1 MAKLHEECGVFGI
14 FDPKGNPANTTYY
27 GLVALQHRG
36 QEGCGIAVNRDR
48 EIYHYQDVGLV
59 VVNFSI
65 SIDCNRDREIYHYK
79 DVGLVNDVFN
89 EEILGKLSGRMA
101 IGHVRYSTAGGSA
114 RENVQPLVLRYI
126 KGSLAISHNGN
137 ITNVDEIRKELEHS
151 GAIFQ
156 TTADTEIIAYLIAR
170 ERITSGSIE
179 SAVKNAMKKLKGAY
193 SLLVMSPNKLIAARD
208 KWGFRPLQMGKR
220 DDAVVFASETCAFD
234 AIDAEFVRDIAPGEI
249 VTIEAARDG
258 GDGYFMTEDTELC
271 DSVPSSMCIFE
282 HIYFARPDSTIE
294 NEVVHECRKRAGAF
308 LAMQAPVDADIVIGV
323 PDSGLSA
330 AQGYS
335 EYSGIPIDTGFIKNK
350 YIARTFIKPTQGARE
365 VAVKMKLNVLKSA
378 VQGKRVI
385 MVDDSIV
392 RGTTSG
398 RIVKLLRDAGA
409 KEVHV
414 RISAPAFKW
423 PCFFGTDIPDR
434 DLLIANNHTTEETRK
449 IINADSLEYLSLEN
463 LHNIAPNSSCGFCD
477 ACFTG
482 NYPVE
487 VDHLLK

>member
-14 FDPKGNPANTTYY
+14 YDPEGNPAATTYY

-48 EIYHYQDVGLV
+48 EIYHYK
-59 VVNFSI
+59 
-65 SIDCNRDREIYHYK
+65 DC
-79 DVGLVNDVFN
+79 GLVNEVFN
-89 EEILGKLSGRMA
+89 EEIIGKLKGRMA

-126 KGSLAISHNGN
+126 KGQLAISHNGN
-137 ITNVDEIRKELEHS
+137 VTNTAEIRKELERT

-170 ERITSGSIE
+170 ERINAPSIE
-179 SAVKNAMKKLKGAY
+179 EAVKRAMRQLKGAF
-193 SLLVMSPNKLIAARD
+193 SLLVMSPNKMVAARD
-208 KWGFRPLQMGKR
+208 PWGFRPLSIGKR
-220 DDAVVFASETCAFD
+220 DKAVLFSSETCAFD
-234 AIDAEFVRDIAPGEI
+234 AIDAEFVRDVEPGEI
-249 VTIEAARDG
+249 ITLENGEMRSDK
-258 GDGYFMTEDTELC
+258 ELC
-271 DSVPSSMCIFE
+271 NTQKSSLCIFE
-282 HIYFARPDSTIE
+282 HIYFARPDSTIA

-308 LAMQAPVDADIVIGV
+308 LAQQSPVDADIVIGV

-350 YIARTFIKPTQGARE
+350 YIARTFIKPTQADRE
-365 VAVKMKLNVLKSA
+365 IAVKLKLNVLQSA
-378 VQGKRVI
+378 VKGKRVI
-385 MVDDSIV
+385 MVDASIV

-414 RISAPAFKW
+414 RISAPPFTW

-434 DLLIANNHTTEETRK
+434 SQLIANKYSIEETAK
-449 IINADSLEYLSLEN
+449 LIDADSLDYLSLDN
-463 LHNIAPNSSCGFCD
+463 LHKIAPNSSCGFCD

-482 NYPVE
+482 NYAVD
-487 VDHLLK
+487 VDHLLD

>member
-14 FDPKGNPANTTYY
+14 YDPEGNPAATTYY

-48 EIYHYQDVGLV
+48 EIYHYK
-59 VVNFSI
+59 
-65 SIDCNRDREIYHYK
+65 DC
-79 DVGLVNDVFN
+79 GLVNEVFN
-89 EEILGKLSGRMA
+89 EEIIGKLKGRMA

-126 KGSLAISHNGN
+126 KGQLAISHNGN
-137 ITNVDEIRKELEHS
+137 VTNTAEIRKELERN

-170 ERITSGSIE
+170 ERINAPSIE
-179 SAVKNAMKKLKGAY
+179 EAVKRAMRQLKGAF
-193 SLLVMSPNKLIAARD
+193 SLLVMSPNKMVAARD
-208 KWGFRPLQMGKR
+208 PWGFRPLSIGKR
-220 DDAVVFASETCAFD
+220 DKAILFSSETCAFD
-234 AIDAEFVRDIAPGEI
+234 AIDAEFVRDVEPGEI
-249 VTIEAARDG
+249 ITLENGEMRSDK
-258 GDGYFMTEDTELC
+258 ELC
-271 DSVPSSMCIFE
+271 NTQKSSLCIFE
-282 HIYFARPDSTIE
+282 HIYFARPDSTIA

-308 LAMQAPVDADIVIGV
+308 LAQQSPVDADIVIGV

-350 YIARTFIKPTQGARE
+350 YIARTFIKPTQADRE
-365 VAVKMKLNVLKSA
+365 IAVKLKLNVLQSA
-378 VQGKRVI
+378 VKGKRVI

-414 RISAPAFKW
+414 RISAPPFTW

-434 DLLIANNHTTEETRK
+434 SQLIANKYSIEETAK
-449 IINADSLEYLSLEN
+449 LIDADSLDYLSLDN
-463 LHNIAPNSSCGFCD
+463 LHKIAPNSSCGFCD

-482 NYPVE
+482 NYAVD
-487 VDHLLK
+487 VDHLLD

>member
-1 MAKLHEECGVFGI
+1 MAGIKEECGVFGI
-14 FDPKGNPANTTYY
+14 YDLDGGNVVPSIYY
-27 GLVALQHRG
+27 GLTSLQHRG
-36 QEGCGIAVNRDR
+36 QESCGLAVSDTKGERGNVKFHKDLGLVSEVLR
-48 EIYHYQDVGLV
+48 QDVVRKYEGD
-59 VVNFSI
+59 I
-65 SIDCNRDREIYHYK
+65 
-79 DVGLVNDVFN
+79 G
-89 EEILGKLSGRMA
+89 

>member
-1 MAKLHEECGVFGI
+1 
-14 FDPKGNPANTTYY
+14 
-27 GLVALQHRG
+27 
-36 QEGCGIAVNRDR
+36 
-48 EIYHYQDVGLV
+48 
-59 VVNFSI
+59 
-65 SIDCNRDREIYHYK
+65 
-79 DVGLVNDVFN
+79 
-89 EEILGKLSGRMA
+89 MA

-126 KGSLAISHNGN
+126 KGTLAISHNGN

-170 ERITSGSIE
+170 ERITAGSIE

-282 HIYFARPDSTIE
+282 HIYFARPDSTIQ

-487 VDHLLK
+487 VDHLLKQEDFTNE

>member
-36 QEGCGIAVNRDR
+36 QEGCGIAV
-48 EIYHYQDVGLV
+48 
-59 VVNFSI
+59 
-65 SIDCNRDREIYHYK
+65 NRDREIYHYK

-126 KGSLAISHNGN
+126 KGTLAISHNGN
-137 ITNVDEIRKELEHS
+137 ITNVDEIREELEHS

-170 ERITSGSIE
+170 ERITAGSIE

-282 HIYFARPDSTIE
+282 HIYFARPDSTIQ

-308 LAMQAPVDADIVIGV
+308 LAMRAPVDADIVIGV

>member
-36 QEGCGIAVNRDR
+36 QEGCGIAV
-48 EIYHYQDVGLV
+48 
-59 VVNFSI
+59 
-65 SIDCNRDREIYHYK
+65 NRDREIYHYK

-126 KGSLAISHNGN
+126 KGTLAISHNGN

-170 ERITSGSIE
+170 ERITAGSIE

-258 GDGYFMTEDTELC
+258 GDGYFMTEYTELC

-282 HIYFARPDSTIE
+282 HIYFARPDSTIQ

>member
-14 FDPKGNPANTTYY
+14 YDPEGNPAATTYY

-36 QEGCGIAVNRDR
+36 QEGCGIAINRDR
-48 EIYHYQDVGLV
+48 DI
-59 VVNFSI
+59 F
-65 SIDCNRDREIYHYK
+65 HYK
-79 DVGLVNDVFN
+79 DVGLVNEVFN
-89 EEILGKLSGRMA
+89 EEILGKLKGRMA

-126 KGSLAISHNGN
+126 KGQLAISHNGN
-137 ITNVDEIRKELEHS
+137 VTNTAEIRKELEQN

-179 SAVKNAMKKLKGAY
+179 KAVKNAMLRLKGAF
-193 SLLVMSPNKLIAARD
+193 SLLVMSPNKMIAARD
-208 KWGFRPLQMGKR
+208 PWGFRPLSIGKR
-220 DDAVVFASETCAFD
+220 DKAILFSSETCAFD
-234 AIDAEFVRDIAPGEI
+234 AIDAEFVRDVEPGEI
-249 VTIEAARDG
+249 ITIENGEMRS
-258 GDGYFMTEDTELC
+258 DTELC
-271 DSVPSSMCIFE
+271 NTQKSSLCIFE
-282 HIYFARPDSTIE
+282 HIYFARPDSTIA

-308 LAMQAPVDADIVIGV
+308 LAMQSPVDADIVIGV

-350 YIARTFIKPTQGARE
+350 YIARTFIKPTQADRE
-365 VAVKMKLNVLKSA
+365 IAVKLKLNVLKSA
-378 VQGKRVI
+378 VEGKRVI

-414 RISAPAFKW
+414 RISAPPFTW

-434 DLLIANNHTTEETRK
+434 DQLIANKHTVEETAK
-449 IINADSLEYLSLEN
+449 IIDADSLDYLSVEN
-463 LHNIAPNSSCGFCD
+463 LHKIAPESSCGFCD

-482 NYPVE
+482 KYA
-487 VDHLLK
+487 VDVKHLLD

>member
-36 QEGCGIAVNRDR
+36 QEGCGIAV
-48 EIYHYQDVGLV
+48 
-59 VVNFSI
+59 
-65 SIDCNRDREIYHYK
+65 NRDREIYHYK

-126 KGSLAISHNGN
+126 KGTLAISHNGN

-170 ERITSGSIE
+170 ERITAGSIE

-282 HIYFARPDSTIE
+282 HIYFARPDSTIQ

-423 PCFFGTDIPDR
+423 TCFFGTDIPDR

>member
-14 FDPKGNPANTTYY
+14 YDPEGNPAATTYY

-48 EIYHYQDVGLV
+48 D
-59 VVNFSI
+59 
-65 SIDCNRDREIYHYK
+65 IYHYK
-79 DVGLVNDVFN
+79 DVGLVNEAFD
-89 EEILGKLSGRMA
+89 EEKLSKLKGRMA

-126 KGSLAISHNGN
+126 KGQLAISHNGN
-137 ITNVDEIRKELEHS
+137 ITNTAEIRKELEHN

-179 SAVKNAMKKLKGAY
+179 KAVKNAMKRLKGAF
-193 SLLVMSPNKLIAARD
+193 SLIVMSPNKMVVARD
-208 KWGFRPLQMGKR
+208 PWGFRPLSIGKR
-220 DDAVVFASETCAFD
+220 DKAILFSSETCAFD
-234 AIDAEFVRDIAPGEI
+234 AIDAEFVRDVEPGEI
-249 VTIEAARDG
+249 ITIENGEMRS
-258 GDGYFMTEDTELC
+258 DTELC
-271 DSVPSSMCIFE
+271 NTQKSSLCIFE
-282 HIYFARPDSTIE
+282 HIYFARPDSTIAG
-294 NEVVHECRKRAGAF
+294 EVVHECRKRAGAF
-308 LAMQAPVDADIVIGV
+308 LAMQSPVDADIVIGV

-350 YIARTFIKPTQGARE
+350 YIARTFIKPTQADRE
-365 VAVKMKLNVLKSA
+365 IAVKLKLNVLKSA
-378 VQGKRVI
+378 VEGKRVI

-414 RISAPAFKW
+414 RISAPPFTW
-423 PCFFGTDIPDR
+423 PCFFGTDIPNR
-434 DLLIANNHTTEETRK
+434 DQLIANQHTVEETAK
-449 IINADSLEYLSLEN
+449 IIDADSLDYLSVEN
-463 LHNIAPNSSCGFCD
+463 LHKIAPNSTCTFCD

-482 NYPVE
+482 KYAVD
-487 VDHLLK
+487 VDHLLD

>member
-14 FDPKGNPANTTYY
+14 YDPEGNPAATTYY

-48 EIYHYQDVGLV
+48 D
-59 VVNFSI
+59 
-65 SIDCNRDREIYHYK
+65 IYHYK
-79 DVGLVNDVFN
+79 DVGLVNEVFN
-89 EEILGKLSGRMA
+89 EEILGKLKGRMA

-126 KGSLAISHNGN
+126 KGQLAISHNGN
-137 ITNVDEIRKELEHS
+137 VTNTAEIRKELEQN

-179 SAVKNAMKKLKGAY
+179 NAVKNAMKKLKGAF
-193 SLLVMSPNKLIAARD
+193 SLIVMSPNKMIAARD
-208 KWGFRPLQMGKR
+208 PWGFRPMSIGKR
-220 DDAVVFASETCAFD
+220 DNAIIFSSETCAFD
-234 AIDAEFVRDIAPGEI
+234 AIDADFVRDVKPGEI
-249 VTIEAARDG
+249 ITIEDG
-258 GDGYFMTEDTELC
+258 EMRCDTELC
-271 DSVPSSMCIFE
+271 GTQKSNLCIFE
-282 HIYFARPDSTIE
+282 HIYFARPDSTIA

-308 LAMQAPVDADIVIGV
+308 LAMQSPVDADIVIGV

-335 EYSGIPIDTGFIKNK
+335 EYSGIPIDTGFVKNK
-350 YIARTFIKPTQGARE
+350 YIARTFIKPTQEDRE
-365 VAVKMKLNVLKSA
+365 ISVKLKLNVLKSA
-378 VQGKRVI
+378 VKGKRVI

-414 RISAPAFKW
+414 RISAPPFTW

-434 DLLIANNHTTEETRK
+434 DQLIANKHTVEETAK
-449 IINADSLEYLSLEN
+449 IIDADSLDYLSIEN
-463 LHNIAPNSSCGFCD
+463 LHKIAPNSSCGFCD

-482 NYPVE
+482 NYA
-487 VDHLLK
+487 VDVKHLLKD

>member
-36 QEGCGIAVNRDR
+36 QEGCGIAV
-48 EIYHYQDVGLV
+48 
-59 VVNFSI
+59 
-65 SIDCNRDREIYHYK
+65 NRDREIYHYK

-249 VTIEAARDG
+249 VTIEAVRDG

-271 DSVPSSMCIFE
+271 YSVPSSMCIFE

>member
-36 QEGCGIAVNRDR
+36 QEGCGIAV
-48 EIYHYQDVGLV
+48 
-59 VVNFSI
+59 
-65 SIDCNRDREIYHYK
+65 NRDREIYHYK

-126 KGSLAISHNGN
+126 KGTLAISHNGN

-170 ERITSGSIE
+170 ERITAGSIE

-463 LHNIAPNSSCGFCD
+463 LNNIAPNSSCGFCD

>member
-1 MAKLHEECGVFGI
+1 
-14 FDPKGNPANTTYY
+14 
-27 GLVALQHRG
+27 
-36 QEGCGIAVNRDR
+36 
-48 EIYHYQDVGLV
+48 
-59 VVNFSI
+59 
-65 SIDCNRDREIYHYK
+65 
-79 DVGLVNDVFN
+79 
-89 EEILGKLSGRMA
+89 MA

-126 KGSLAISHNGN
+126 KGQLAISHNGN
-137 ITNVDEIRKELEHS
+137 VTNTAEIRKELERT

-170 ERITSGSIE
+170 ERINAPSIE
-179 SAVKNAMKKLKGAY
+179 EAVKRAMRQLKGAF
-193 SLLVMSPNKLIAARD
+193 SLLVMSPNKMVAARD
-208 KWGFRPLQMGKR
+208 PWGFRPLSIGKR
-220 DDAVVFASETCAFD
+220 DKAVLFSSETCAFD
-234 AIDAEFVRDIAPGEI
+234 AIDAEFVRDVEPGEI
-249 VTIEAARDG
+249 ITLENGEMRSDK
-258 GDGYFMTEDTELC
+258 ELC
-271 DSVPSSMCIFE
+271 NTQKSSLCIFE
-282 HIYFARPDSTIE
+282 HIYFARPDSTIA

-308 LAMQAPVDADIVIGV
+308 LAQQSPVDADIVIGV

-350 YIARTFIKPTQGARE
+350 YIARTFIKPTQADRE
-365 VAVKMKLNVLKSA
+365 IAVKLKLNVLKSA
-378 VQGKRVI
+378 VKGKRVI

-414 RISAPAFKW
+414 RISAPPFTW

-434 DLLIANNHTTEETRK
+434 SQLIANKYSIEETAK
-449 IINADSLEYLSLEN
+449 LIDADSLDYLSLDN
-463 LHNIAPNSSCGFCD
+463 LHKIAPNSSCGFCD

-482 NYPVE
+482 NYAVD
-487 VDHLLK
+487 VDHLLD

>member
-48 EIYHYQDVGLV
+48 EIYHY
-59 VVNFSI
+59 
-65 SIDCNRDREIYHYK
+65 K

-89 EEILGKLSGRMA
+89 EEILGKLNGRMA

-126 KGSLAISHNGN
+126 KGTLAISHNGN

-170 ERITSGSIE
+170 ERITAGSIE
-179 SAVKNAMKKLKGAY
+179 KAVKNAMKKLKGAY

-220 DDAVVFASETCAFD
+220 DDAIVFASETCAFD

>member
-36 QEGCGIAVNRDR
+36 QEGCGIAV
-48 EIYHYQDVGLV
+48 
-59 VVNFSI
+59 
-65 SIDCNRDREIYHYK
+65 NRDREIYHYK

-126 KGSLAISHNGN
+126 KGTLAISHNGN

-170 ERITSGSIE
+170 ERITAGSIE

-282 HIYFARPDSTIE
+282 HIYFARADSTIQ

>member
-36 QEGCGIAVNRDR
+36 QEGCGIAV
-48 EIYHYQDVGLV
+48 
-59 VVNFSI
+59 
-65 SIDCNRDREIYHYK
+65 NRDREIYHYK

-126 KGSLAISHNGN
+126 KGTLAISHNGN

-170 ERITSGSIE
+170 ERITAGSIE

-249 VTIEAARDG
+249 VTIEASRDG

-282 HIYFARPDSTIE
+282 HIYFARPDSTIQ

-487 VDHLLK
+487 VDHLLKQEDFTNE

>member
-1 MAKLHEECGVFGI
+1 MAELHEECGVFGI
-14 FDPKGNPANTTYY
+14 YDPEGNPAATTYY

-48 EIYHYQDVGLV
+48 
-59 VVNFSI
+59 N
-65 SIDCNRDREIYHYK
+65 IYHYK
-79 DVGLVNDVFN
+79 DVGLVNEVFN
-89 EEILGKLSGRMA
+89 EEILGKLKGRMA

-126 KGSLAISHNGN
+126 KGQLAISHNGN
-137 ITNVDEIRKELEHS
+137 VTNTAEIRKELEQN

-179 SAVKNAMKKLKGAY
+179 KAVKNAMKRLKGAF
-193 SLLVMSPNKLIAARD
+193 SLLVMSPNKMVVARD
-208 KWGFRPLQMGKR
+208 PWGFRPLSMGKR
-220 DDAVVFASETCAFD
+220 DKAILFSSETCAFD
-234 AIDAEFVRDIAPGEI
+234 AIDAEFVRDVEPGEI
-249 VTIEAARDG
+249 ITIENGEMRS
-258 GDGYFMTEDTELC
+258 DTELC
-271 DSVPSSMCIFE
+271 NTQKSSLCIFE
-282 HIYFARPDSTIE
+282 HIYFARPDSTIA

-308 LAMQAPVDADIVIGV
+308 LAMQSPVDADIVIGV

-350 YIARTFIKPTQGARE
+350 YIARTFIKPTQADRE
-365 VAVKMKLNVLKSA
+365 IAVKLKLNVLKSA
-378 VQGKRVI
+378 VEGKRVI

-414 RISAPAFKW
+414 RISAPPFTW
-423 PCFFGTDIPDR
+423 PCFFGTDIPNR
-434 DLLIANNHTTEETRK
+434 DQLIANKHTVEETAK
-449 IINADSLEYLSLEN
+449 IIDADTLDYLSVEN
-463 LHNIAPNSSCGFCD
+463 LHKIAPESSCSFCD

-482 NYPVE
+482 KYA
-487 VDHLLK
+487 VDVKHLLD

>member
-1 MAKLHEECGVFGI
+1 
-14 FDPKGNPANTTYY
+14 
-27 GLVALQHRG
+27 
-36 QEGCGIAVNRDR
+36 
-48 EIYHYQDVGLV
+48 
-59 VVNFSI
+59 
-65 SIDCNRDREIYHYK
+65 
-79 DVGLVNDVFN
+79 
-89 EEILGKLSGRMA
+89 MA

-126 KGSLAISHNGN
+126 KGTLAISHNGN
-137 ITNVDEIRKELEHS
+137 ITNVDEIREELEHS

-170 ERITSGSIE
+170 ERITAGSIE

-282 HIYFARPDSTIE
+282 HIYFARPDSTIQ

>member
-36 QEGCGIAVNRDR
+36 QEGCGIAV
-48 EIYHYQDVGLV
+48 
-59 VVNFSI
+59 
-65 SIDCNRDREIYHYK
+65 NRDREIYHYK

-126 KGSLAISHNGN
+126 KGTLAISHNGN

-170 ERITSGSIE
+170 ERITAGSIE
-179 SAVKNAMKKLKGAY
+179 SAVKNAMKKLTGAY

-282 HIYFARPDSTIE
+282 HIYFARPDSTIQ

>member
-36 QEGCGIAVNRDR
+36 QEGCGIAV
-48 EIYHYQDVGLV
+48 
-59 VVNFSI
+59 
-65 SIDCNRDREIYHYK
+65 NRDREIYHYK

-126 KGSLAISHNGN
+126 KGTLAISHNGN

-170 ERITSGSIE
+170 ERITAGSIE

-258 GDGYFMTEDTELC
+258 VDGYFMTEDTELC

-282 HIYFARPDSTIE
+282 HIYFARPDSTIQ

>member
-14 FDPKGNPANTTYY
+14 YDPEGNPAATTYY

-48 EIYHYQDVGLV
+48 DI
-59 VVNFSI
+59 F
-65 SIDCNRDREIYHYK
+65 HYK
-79 DVGLVNDVFN
+79 DVGLVNEVFN
-89 EEILGKLSGRMA
+89 EEILGKLKGRMA

-126 KGSLAISHNGN
+126 KGQLAISHNGN
-137 ITNVDEIRKELEHS
+137 VTNTAEIRKELEHN

-179 SAVKNAMKKLKGAY
+179 KAVKNAMMRLKGAF
-193 SLLVMSPNKLIAARD
+193 SLLVMSPNKMIAARD
-208 KWGFRPLQMGKR
+208 PWGFRPLSIGKR
-220 DDAVVFASETCAFD
+220 DKAILFSSETCAFD
-234 AIDAEFVRDIAPGEI
+234 AIDAEFVRDVEPGEI
-249 VTIEAARDG
+249 ITIENGEMRS
-258 GDGYFMTEDTELC
+258 DTELC
-271 DSVPSSMCIFE
+271 NTQKSNLCIFE
-282 HIYFARPDSTIE
+282 HIYFARPDSTIA

-308 LAMQAPVDADIVIGV
+308 LAMQSPVDADIVIGV

-350 YIARTFIKPTQGARE
+350 YIARTFIKPTQADRE
-365 VAVKMKLNVLKSA
+365 IAVKLKLNVLKSA
-378 VQGKRVI
+378 VEGKRVI

-414 RISAPAFKW
+414 RISAPPFTW

-434 DLLIANNHTTEETRK
+434 DQLIANKHTIEETAK
-449 IINADSLEYLSLEN
+449 IIDADSLDYLSIEN
-463 LHNIAPNSSCGFCD
+463 LHKIAPNSSCGFCD

-482 NYPVE
+482 KYV
-487 VDHLLK
+487 VDVKHLLD

>member
-14 FDPKGNPANTTYY
+14 YDPEGNPAATAYY
-27 GLVALQHRG
+27 GRVAMQHRG
-36 QEGCGIAVNRDR
+36 QESCGIAVNR
-48 EIYHYQDVGLV
+48 H
-59 VVNFSI
+59 
-65 SIDCNRDREIYHYK
+65 RDIYHYK
-79 DVGLVNDVFN
+79 DVGLVNEVFN
-89 EEILGKLSGRMA
+89 EEILGKLKGRMA

-126 KGSLAISHNGN
+126 KGQLAISHNGN
-137 ITNVDEIRKELEHS
+137 VTNTAEIRKELEQN

-179 SAVKNAMKKLKGAY
+179 NAVKNAMKKLKGAF
-193 SLLVMSPNKLIAARD
+193 SLIVMSPNKMIAARD
-208 KWGFRPLQMGKR
+208 PWGFRPMSIGKR
-220 DDAVVFASETCAFD
+220 DNAIIFSSETCAFD
-234 AIDAEFVRDIAPGEI
+234 AIDAEFVRDVEPGEI
-249 VTIEAARDG
+249 ITIEDG
-258 GDGYFMTEDTELC
+258 KMRCDTELC
-271 DSVPSSMCIFE
+271 GTQKSNLCIFE
-282 HIYFARPDSTIE
+282 HIYFARPDSTIA

-308 LAMQAPVDADIVIGV
+308 LAMQSPVDADIVIGV

-335 EYSGIPIDTGFIKNK
+335 EYSGIPIDTGFVKNK
-350 YIARTFIKPTQGARE
+350 YIARTFIKPTQEDRE
-365 VAVKMKLNVLKSA
+365 ISVKLKLNVLKSA
-378 VQGKRVI
+378 VKGKRVI

-414 RISAPAFKW
+414 RISAPPFTW

-434 DLLIANNHTTEETRK
+434 DQLIANKHTVEETAK
-449 IINADSLEYLSLEN
+449 IINADSLDYLSIEN
-463 LHNIAPNSSCGFCD
+463 LHKIAPNSSCSFCD

-482 NYPVE
+482 NYA
-487 VDHLLK
+487 VDVKHLLKD

>member
-36 QEGCGIAVNRDR
+36 QEGCGIAV
-48 EIYHYQDVGLV
+48 
-59 VVNFSI
+59 
-65 SIDCNRDREIYHYK
+65 NRDREIYHYK

-126 KGSLAISHNGN
+126 KGTLAISHNGN
-137 ITNVDEIRKELEHS
+137 ITNVDEIREELEHS

-170 ERITSGSIE
+170 ERITAGSIE

-282 HIYFARPDSTIE
+282 HIYFARPDSTIQ

-423 PCFFGTDIPDR
+423 PCFFGTDIHDR